1 MIKYVKLHADA
12 PDFIRPNDGDAGYDL
27 RSNEDVT
34 LWSYDWTA
42 IGTGI
47 AIQIPRGYVGFI
59 RGRSGLAFKG
69 QVFSFD
75 GTIDSVYR
83 GEWKLLVKLDPN
95 NYIDEENNTYSY
107 QVKRGEKIA
116 QVVFVPYL
124 DAPVELVDRL
134 DETERG
140 SNGFGSTGA

>member
-27 RSNEDVT
+27 RAYGDYSLNAYE
-34 LWSYDWTA
+34 WTE
-42 IGTGI
+42 INTGI

-59 RGRSGLAFKG
+59 RGRSGLAFKQ

-75 GTIDSVYR
+75 GTIDSIYR
-83 GEWKLLVKLDPN
+83 GEWKLFVKYDPN
-95 NYIDEENNTYSY
+95 FYRAEENSY
-107 QVKRGEKIA
+107 YRVENKDKIT

-134 DETERG
+134 DDTERG
-140 SNGFGSTGA
+140 SNGFGSTGV